1 MYEDPRIFF
10 SAQGSCYPIIYAFLS
25 ENLLTYKEVEV
36 DI

>member
-10 SAQGSCYPIIYAFLS
+10 FRPGQLLSYHLCIS